1 MRQHRSIWMLLARST
16 FRWVLVIALLLALAQ
31 GVLFWRAME
40 RAWDDAR
47 EAEEWFE
54 ERSGH
59 DRPAEPQDFIWSM
72 ETVWNNSRASAA
84 FGVAAVLTAAVLVA
98 FGSERNVK
106 VSYTFRRLS
115 VSEKSVFV
123 WQAIYN
129 TLCFLL
135 LWALEVFI
143 ALALCKWYVVQVGAE
158 AVSHQATF
166 LAFHRNQFLHNLMP
180 LEDVAC
186 WVRNGL
192 LCLSLGVIA
201 AWDTWSQRRSGKVHA
216 AIVCA
221 LGLAA
226 WAFLNDES
234 GFGPNVISMA
244 ASVFVTLVAC
254 YGVFLK
260 GEEYDEKV

>member
-47 EAEEWFE
+47 EAEIWFE
-54 ERSGH
+54 EKSGY
-59 DRPAEPQDFIWSM
+59 DRPAEPEDFNRGMESVWS
-72 ETVWNNSRASAA
+72 NSYVPAA
-84 FGVAAVLTAAVLVA
+84 FGVAAVLTAALLVA
-98 FGSERNVK
+98 FGSEGNVK
-106 VSYTFRRLS
+106 VGYTFRRLS
-115 VSEKSVFV
+115 VSEKSVFL
-123 WQAIYN
+123 WQALYN
-129 TLCFLL
+129 SLCFAL

-143 ALALCKWYVVQVGAE
+143 ALALCKWYVAQVGAE
-158 AVSHQATF
+158 TVSHQATF
-166 LAFHRNQFLHNLMP
+166 LAFYRNQFLHDVLP
-180 LEDVAC
+180 LEDTAC

-192 LCLSLGVIA
+192 LCLSLGVTA

-221 LGLAA
+221 LGLAV
-226 WAFLNDES
+226 WAFLDDGS
-234 GFGPNVISMA
+234 GFGPNVISMV

-260 GEEYDEKV
+260 EEA